1 MKPSP
6 TLRIVYILV
15 ISVCIFVFNNIYV
28 ALSLLLLQVV
38 LWFSLQIPLKKLK
51 PLKRIRTFLLVLIFF
66 YTFFHGEND
75 FILFSIKKWSFGIN
89 YNGFYSGLFM
99 ASKLLTMLLAT
110 FIVRFTTSSQQFML
124 GLKSLGMPNDFTL
137 IIDGILAT
145 IESQPKKKN
154 KSEKNKGNG
163 ISIKSVLKGNFSEI
177 TDLINT
183 KLTEARSNFAN
194 NDVAIISAFSLI
206 VTLIRFMK
214 ITPGFPIAPGH
225 KNALIIPFFILAS
238 RLTDKK
244 FAGTSIGFLSGVIHF
259 MSGFGK
265 YGPLGIVQFALLGLV
280 VDLFMLLFKKS
291 NSIFVFCLIGLVAG
305 FTRVSAEIGLAW
317 LLRMPVEY
325 YLFYIPYVTSQCLFG
340 VASGI
345 VTQYLIKKIK

>member
-1 MKPSP
+1 MKLSP
-6 TLRIVYILV
+6 ILRILYILIV
-15 ISVCIFVFNNIYV
+15 SVCIFVFNNIYV
-28 ALSLLLLQVV
+28 VLGLLALQVI
-38 LWFSLQIPLKKLK
+38 LWLSFQIPLKKLK
-51 PLKRIRTFLLVLIFF
+51 PLKRVRTFLLVLIFF
-66 YTFFHGEND
+66 YAFFHGKND
-75 FILFSIKKWSFGIN
+75 FILLSIKKLNFGIS
-89 YNGFYSGLFM
+89 YDGFYAGLFM
-99 ASKLLTMLLAT
+99 SSKLLTMLLAT
-110 FIVRFTTSSQQFML
+110 FVVRFTTTSQQFMN
-124 GLKSLGMPNDFTL
+124 GLKSLGLSNDFSL

-154 KSEKNKGNG
+154 KKKKGNEKG
-163 ISIKSVLKGNFSEI
+163 ISIKSVLKGNFTPI
-177 TDLINT
+177 TDLINS
-183 KLTEARSNFAN
+183 KLDEARAKFAN

-225 KNALIIPFFILAS
+225 KNVLIIPFFILAS

-244 FAGTSIGFLSGVIHF
+244 FAGTSIGFLSGIIHF

-280 VDLFMLLFKKS
+280 IDLFMLLFKRS
-291 NSIFVFCLIGLVAG
+291 NSVVLFCLIGLVAG

-325 YLFYIPYVTSQCLFG
+325 YLFYLPYVTSQCLFG
-340 VASGI
+340 LASGV
-345 VTQYLIKKIK
+345 VTKYLITKIK

>member
-1 MKPSP
+1 VKLSP
-6 TLRIVYILV
+6 VLRILYILAV
-15 ISVCIFVFNNIYV
+15 SVCIFVFNDIYV
-28 ALSLLLLQVV
+28 ALGLLTLQVI
-38 LWFSLQIPLKKLK
+38 LWFSFSIPIKKLK
-51 PLKRIRTFLLVLIFF
+51 PLKRVQTFLLVLIFF

-75 FILFSIKKWSFGIN
+75 FILFSIKKIEFGIS
-89 YNGFYSGLFM
+89 YDGFYSGLFM
-99 ASKLLTMLLAT
+99 SSKLLTMLLAT
-110 FIVRFTTSSQQFML
+110 FIVRFTTSSKEFMV
-124 GLKSLGMPNDFTL
+124 GLRNLGMPHDFSL

-154 KSEKNKGNG
+154 KSNKNKGEG

-177 TDLINT
+177 TDLINS
-183 KLTEARSNFAN
+183 KLEDARATFAN

-225 KNALIIPFFILAS
+225 KNVLIIPFFILAS
-238 RLTDKK
+238 RLTNKR
-244 FAGTSIGFLSGVIHF
+244 FAGTSIGFLSGIIHF

-265 YGPLGIVQFALLGLV
+265 YGPLGILQFALLGLV

-291 NSIFVFCLIGLVAG
+291 NSLIVFCIIGLFAG
-305 FTRVSAEIGLAW
+305 FTRVTAEIGLAW

-325 YLFYIPYVTSQCLFG
+325 YLFYLPYVTSQCLFG
-340 VASGI
+340 IASGV
-345 VTQYLIKKIK
+345 VTKYLIKKIK

>member
-1 MKPSP
+1 VSPSP
-6 TLRIVYILV
+6 IFRILYILI
-15 ISVCIFVFNNIYV
+15 ISVCIFVFNNISI
-28 ALSLLLLQVV
+28 ALALLLLQVI
-38 LWFSLQIPLKKLK
+38 LWLTLGIPLKKLK
-51 PLKRIRTFLLVLIFF
+51 PLKRIRTFLMVIIFF

-75 FILFSIKKWSFGIN
+75 FVLFSIKKWSFGIN
-89 YNGFYSGLFM
+89 YSGFYSGLFM
-99 ASKLLTMLLAT
+99 GSKLLTMLLAT

-124 GLKSLGMPNDFTL
+124 GLKKLGLSNDSTL

-154 KSEKNKGNG
+154 KKEKNKEGG
-163 ISIKSVLKGNFSEI
+163 ISIKSVLKGNFGEI
-177 TDLINT
+177 TDLINS
-183 KLTEARSNFAN
+183 KLTEARATFAN

-238 RLTDKK
+238 RLTNKR
-244 FAGTSIGFLSGVIHF
+244 FAGTSIGFLSGIIHF

-265 YGPLGIVQFALLGLV
+265 YGPMGILQFALLGLV

-291 NSIFVFCLIGLVAG
+291 DSIIVFCLIGLIAG

-325 YLFYIPYVTSQCLFG
+325 YLFYIPYITSQCLFG

-345 VTQYLIKKIK
+345 VTKYLIKKIK

>member
-1 MKPSP
+1 MLPP
-6 TLRIVYILV
+6 VLRIIYILAV
-15 ISVCIFVFNNIYV
+15 SVCIFVFNNIYIV
-28 ALSLLLLQVV
+28 LGLLTLQIALWLSL
-38 LWFSLQIPLKKLK
+38 SIPLKKLK
-51 PLKRIRTFLLVLIFF
+51 PLKRIQTFLLVLIFF

-75 FILFSIKKWSFGIN
+75 FILFSIKKLKFGIS
-89 YNGFYSGLFM
+89 YSGFYAGLFM
-99 ASKLLTMLLAT
+99 SSKLLTMLLAT
-110 FIVRFTTSSQQFML
+110 FVVRFTTSSDQFMI
-124 GLKSLGMPNDFTL
+124 GLRKLGMPKDFSL
-137 IIDGILAT
+137 IIDGILET

-154 KSEKNKGNG
+154 KNGKNKGEG

-177 TDLINT
+177 TDLINS
-183 KLTEARSNFAN
+183 KLDEARATFAN

-225 KNALIIPFFILAS
+225 KNVLIIPFFILAS
-238 RLTDKK
+238 RLTNKR
-244 FAGTSIGFLSGVIHF
+244 FAGTSIGFLSGIIHF

-265 YGPLGIVQFALLGLV
+265 YGPLGILQFALLGLI

-291 NSIFVFCLIGLVAG
+291 NSIIVFCLIGAIAG

-325 YLFYIPYVTSQCLFG
+325 YLFYLPYVASQCLFG
-340 VASGI
+340 AASGI
-345 VTQYLIKKIK
+345 VTKYLIKKIK